1 MNDTLQRDLVA
12 RYIAAYNAF
21 DIDGMLA
28 QLAPDVRFENWAG
41 GEMTASSG
49 GIDAFRAL
57 AEQAKAMFSQRE
69 QRIASLSAHGDAL
82 LARIDWRGTPAV
94 DIPGGPSAGT
104 ELALSGESEFG
115 FAGGRIVRIVD
126 RS

>member
-1 MNDTLQRDLVA
+1 MNDSLRRDLVA
-12 RYIAAYNAF
+12 RYIDAYNAF

-28 QLAPDVRFENWAG
+28 PLAPDVRFENWAG
-41 GEMTASSG
+41 GQMTASSE
-49 GIDAFRAL
+49 GIDAFRGL
-57 AEQAKAMFSQRE
+57 AEQGKGMFSQRE
-69 QRIASLSAHGDAL
+69 QRIASLAAHGDGL
-82 LARIDWRGTPAV
+82 LARIDWRGTLAV
-94 DIPGGPSAGT
+94 DIPDGPQAGT